1 MSCEDIDANT
11 YVKHYKQQ
19 VAYINAATHTTAIL
33 LKFFLKV
40 TVLILILL
48 LWHVKLNIIYVR
60 ISVII

>member
-11 YVKHYKQQ
+11 NVKHYKQQ
-19 VAYINAATHTTAIL
+19 VAYINTATHATAIL

-48 LWHVKLNIIYVR
+48 LWHVKLNVIYVR